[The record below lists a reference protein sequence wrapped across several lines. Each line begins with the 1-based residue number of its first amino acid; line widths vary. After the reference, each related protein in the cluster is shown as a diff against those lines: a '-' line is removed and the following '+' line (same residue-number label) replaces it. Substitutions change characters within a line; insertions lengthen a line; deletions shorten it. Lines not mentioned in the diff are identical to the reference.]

1 MNDQLHTPVL
11 DRVRYP
17 SDLRRLSD
25 AELAQCADEL
35 RAETISAVSVTG
47 GHLGSSLGV
56 VELTVAIHAVFNT
69 PYDKLVWDVGHQCYP
84 HKIVTGRRDRIRTLR
99 QKGGLSGFT
108 KRSESD
114 YDPFGAAH
122 SSTSISA
129 ALGFAMASD
138 MGEATGDAIAVI
150 GDGSISAG
158 MAYEALNNAGDL
170 GRRLFV
176 ILNDNE
182 MSIAPPVGA
191 MSRYLSGLYKG
202 TPLHTLKDIAD
213 GVAAHLPEPL
223 RQGAER
229 ARELVTGHPKSATLF
244 EHLGFTY
251 VGPVDG
257 HDIPQLLQVL
267 RAAKAQATGPV
278 LIHAVTVKGKGYAPA
293 EGADDCYHG
302 VAKFDV
308 KTGAQKKSQPN
319 APSYTGVFG
328 KTLTKLAEADSRI
341 VGVTA
346 AMPGGTGLSALQ
358 KVMPERVFDV
368 GIAEQHAVTFCGG
381 LAAGG
386 LKPFCAI
393 YSSFLQRGYDQI
405 VHDVAL
411 QNLPVRFMIDRA
423 GLVGA
428 DGPTHAGAFDIGY
441 LAALPNMTV
450 MACADEAELVHMMA
464 TAAAHDDG
472 PIALRYPRGEGVGV
486 EMPET
491 GEVLEIGK
499 GRVLQEGH
507 DVAILSFG
515 AHLSE
520 AREAVKDLEAKG
532 VSVTLA
538 DARFAKPLDT
548 GLIDDLMAK
557 HRALITVEQ
566 GAMLGFGGM
575 VLHHLAATAQLDGRC
590 AVCTLHLPDRF
601 IDQASPAEMYADAG
615 LTSADIAAAA
625 LQAMGIATIREP
637 HQGKVS
643 A

>member
-1 MNDQLHTPVL
+1 MTDTPDTPVL

-17 SDLRRLSD
+17 ADLRRLSD
-25 AELAQCADEL
+25 EDLARCADEL

-108 KRSESD
+108 KRSESP

-129 ALGFAMASD
+129 ALGFAMARE

-191 MSRYLSGLYKG
+191 MSRYLSGLYRG
-202 TPLHTLKDIAD
+202 TPLSTLKDIAD

-223 RQGAER
+223 RLGAER

-251 VGPVDG
+251 IGPVNG
-257 HDIPQLLQVL
+257 HDMTELLAVL
-267 RAAKAQATGPV
+267 RAAKAKATGPV

-308 KTGAQKKSQPN
+308 ATGVQAKTAAN
-319 APSYTGVFG
+319 APSYTSVFG
-328 KTLTKLAEADSRI
+328 KTLTRLAETDSRI

-346 AMPGGTGLSALQ
+346 AMPGGTGLNVLQ
-358 KVMPERVFDV
+358 KALPGRVFDV

-472 PIALRYPRGEGVGV
+472 PIALRYPRGEGTGV
-486 EMPET
+486 PMPDT

-499 GRVLQEGH
+499 GRVVQDGD
-507 DVAILSFG
+507 DVALLSFG
-515 AHLSE
+515 AHLAEVQDAARVLE
-520 AREAVKDLEAKG
+520 ARGL
-532 VSVTLA
+532 SVTIA

-548 GLIDDLMAK
+548 ALIDRLMDR
-557 HRALITVEQ
+557 HRALVTVEQ
-566 GAMLGFGGM
+566 GAMLGFGGL
-575 VLHHLAATAQLDGRC
+575 VLHHLAASGQLDGRC
-590 AVCTLHLPDRF
+590 AVRTLHLPDRF
-601 IDQASPAEMYADAG
+601 IDQASPAQMYAEAG
-615 LTSADIAAAA
+615 LTAEDIADTA
-625 LQAMGIATIREP
+625 LQALGVTVARFAA
-637 HQGKVS
+637 K

>member
-1 MNDQLHTPVL
+1 
-11 DRVRYP
+11 
-17 SDLRRLSD
+17 
-25 AELAQCADEL
+25 
-35 RAETISAVSVTG
+35 
-47 GHLGSSLGV
+47 
-56 VELTVAIHAVFNT
+56 
-69 PYDKLVWDVGHQCYP
+69 
-84 HKIVTGRRDRIRTLR
+84 
-99 QKGGLSGFT
+99 
-108 KRSESD
+108 
-114 YDPFGAAH
+114 
-122 SSTSISA
+122 
-129 ALGFAMASD
+129 
-138 MGEATGDAIAVI
+138 
-150 GDGSISAG
+150 
-158 MAYEALNNAGDL
+158 
-170 GRRLFV
+170 
-176 ILNDNE
+176 
-182 MSIAPPVGA
+182 
-191 MSRYLSGLYKG
+191 
-202 TPLHTLKDIAD
+202 
-213 GVAAHLPEPL
+213 
-223 RQGAER
+223 
-229 ARELVTGHPKSATLF
+229 
-244 EHLGFTY
+244 
-251 VGPVDG
+251 
-257 HDIPQLLQVL
+257 
-267 RAAKAQATGPV
+267 
-278 LIHAVTVKGKGYAPA
+278 
-293 EGADDCYHG
+293 
-302 VAKFDV
+302 V

-590 AVCTLHLPDRF
+590 AVRTLHLPDRF